1 MKRGTAQFT
10 YRYSAG
16 VYGAAGSGTKTLII
30 GLWVFLLFITAGSLF
45 AQEAPVLYLLTDGEE
60 VHIILENTPP
70 GTAGFEAYR
79 QGPGDDAFLPLT
91 VEPIRPVDD
100 PHRAYELMG
109 DDAPWLARE
118 FDTADPVRLWR
129 KIERNRNFA
138 YTYSMISPG
147 LRMAL
152 GRTLIDRSVEPGK
165 RYRYRIDLIDR
176 REEVVDTVY
185 ERIRV
190 QEPRGIAPPK
200 AVKVEDSKGVFKV
213 EWDYPP
219 YRGESDPAVGFIVYR
234 REEGGEPVRIHRA
247 PKLRVEGYLS
257 HFDRGIR
264 EGLTYHYGVR
274 AVNLIGRQSPIVYSE
289 PVRMED
295 TTAPLVP
302 MGLTAVD
309 KEGGVFLLWNISPE
323 RDVVS
328 YRLYRSDSLEG
339 EYRRINREPIPVDSP
354 SFTDEDIRR
363 GVPWFY
369 KVSAI
374 DRAGNESPKCGAVTL
389 IPSDTEPP
397 GPVSKIE
404 YTVDAEKRYVEL
416 RWEPSPEGDLRGYH
430 LYRRRNEGSYTRITG
445 TPIEAESK
453 PAYQDSGFRK
463 AGLRPGDEYEY
474 AVSAVD
480 HSGNEGERTRV
491 TVLIPDLVPPSP
503 VFSFSARP
511 TEEGGVELRWQP
523 SLSKDLRY
531 HRLYRSKEKGKA
543 ELAAELAKEVT
554 VYRDGDVERGTS
566 YEYYVIEV
574 DAAGN
579 ASEASRRRSVVPVDI
594 VPPGAP
600 EKLEFSRQ
608 RRGIILRWKGPKD
621 EDIAGYRIYRA
632 DYPGASS
639 RRLSEG
645 LVEEEEY
652 RVRRSYEGAVFTV
665 TAVDSSANEGDGVSL
680 RVQSSSAEGGGS
692 R

>member
-1 MKRGTAQFT
+1 MKRGTTQ
-10 YRYSAG
+10 YIIR
-16 VYGAAGSGTKTLII
+16 KTVIL
-30 GLWVFLLFITAGSLF
+30 GLWVFLFFTAGSLI

-70 GTAGFEAYR
+70 ETAGFEAFR
-79 QGPGDDAFLPLT
+79 RGPGDDAFLPLT

-109 DDAPWLARE
+109 DDASWLARE

-129 KIERNRNFA
+129 KILRNRNFA

-152 GRTLIDRSVEPGK
+152 GRTLIDRSVEPQK

-176 REEVVDTVY
+176 RGDVVDTVY

-190 QEPRGIAPPK
+190 QKPRGTAPPK
-200 AVKVEDSKGVFKV
+200 AVRAEDSKGAFEI
-213 EWDYPP
+213 EWDYPS
-219 YRGESDPAVGFIVYR
+219 YRGESDPAVGFLVYR
-234 REEGGEPVRIHRA
+234 REEGKEPVRIHRA
-247 PKLRVEGYLS
+247 PKLRIEGYLS
-257 HFDRGIR
+257 HFDRSPR
-264 EGLTYHYGVR
+264 EGLTYRYGVR
-274 AVNLIGRQSPIVYSE
+274 AVNLIGRLSPIVYSE
-289 PVRMED
+289 PVQIKD
-295 TTAPLVP
+295 STAPLVP

-309 KEGGVFLLWNISPE
+309 KEEGVLLLWNISPE
-323 RDVVS
+323 RDAAS
-328 YRLYRSDSLEG
+328 YRLYRSSSLEG
-339 EYRRINREPIPVDSP
+339 EYERINREPIPVDSP
-354 SFTDEDIRR
+354 SYTDGEIRR

-397 GPVSKIE
+397 GPVSGID
-404 YTVDAEKRYVEL
+404 YTVDGEKRYVEL
-416 RWEPSPEGDLRGYH
+416 RWEPSPEGDLSGYH
-430 LYRRRNEGSYTRITG
+430 LYRKRNEGSYTRITG
-445 TPIEAESK
+445 TPIEAGSK

-480 HSGNEGERTRV
+480 RSGNEGERTRV

-511 TEEGGVELRWQP
+511 TEKGGVELRWQP
-523 SLSKDLRY
+523 SLSKDLQY

-543 ELAAELAKEVT
+543 ELAAELAKGET
-554 VYRDGDVERGTS
+554 VYHDSDVERGES

-574 DAAGN
+574 DEAGN
-579 ASEASRRRSVVPVDI
+579 ESDPSRRRNVVPVDI

-600 EKLEFSRQ
+600 EKLEFTRH
-608 RRGIILRWKGPKD
+608 RRGIILRWEAPED

-639 RRLSEG
+639 RRLSGE
-645 LVEEEEY
+645 LVAEAEY
-652 RVRRSYEGAVFTV
+652 HVRRNYEGAVYTV

-680 RVQSSSAEGGGS
+680 RVHAASAGGGES